1 MDSTLVRRQ
10 LALMELVG
18 RLPAE
23 GPFTSSYARE
33 CGVSYAALR
42 HLVSDGVLV
51 HPIKGVYYRTSIR
64 ESLGLRVQMLRLV
77 TPSRAV
83 VVDRTAAWLWG
94 AQRVLAPGAH
104 LEVPRVSMF
113 CPPGSRLRNK
123 LVDSGQ
129 RMLRPSD
136 IEVIDGLKVT
146 TPLRTAC
153 DVGRLLHRDQA
164 IGVMDAL
171 AAVGGFGSGRLV
183 EEASRFK
190 GFRGVRQLRFLGS
203 LVDSE
208 SGSPGESTLR
218 LRFVE
223 IPLPRPRCQV
233 EVPAPNGRSYFID
246 IGLREH
252 RFGAEYFGE
261 DFHGVDDAEHDEARL
276 SWLRDELGWTVVVA
290 RRHNVYGHEQD
301 VDGLLV
307 AGARQAGILPAR

>member
-1 MDSTLVRRQ
+1 MQ
-10 LALMELVG
+10 LVG

-23 GPFTSSYARE
+23 SPFTSSYARE
-33 CGVSYAALR
+33 CGISYAALR
-42 HLVSDGVLV
+42 QLVRDGVLV
-51 HPIKGVYYRTSIR
+51 HPVKGVYYRTSIAD
-64 ESLGLRVQMLRLV
+64 SLRVRVQILRLV
-77 TPSRAV
+77 TPSHAV
-83 VVDRTAAWLWG
+83 VTDRTAAWLWG

-104 LEVPRVSMF
+104 LEVPQVSMF

-129 RMLRPSD
+129 RMLTPSD
-136 IEVIDGLKVT
+136 VEVVDGLQVT

-171 AAVGGFGSGRLV
+171 AAVGGLSSERLV
-183 EEASRFK
+183 AEASRFK
-190 GFRGVRQLRFLGS
+190 GFRGVRQLRFLAS
-203 LVDSE
+203 LVDRE

-223 IPLPRPRCQV
+223 IPLPRPQCQV
-233 EVPAPNGRSYFID
+233 EVPAPDGRSYFID

-261 DFHGVDDAEHDEARL
+261 DFHGEDEAEHDEARL

-290 RRHNVYGHEQD
+290 RRHNVYGHRQD

-307 AGARQAGILPAR
+307 AGARQAGVLPAR